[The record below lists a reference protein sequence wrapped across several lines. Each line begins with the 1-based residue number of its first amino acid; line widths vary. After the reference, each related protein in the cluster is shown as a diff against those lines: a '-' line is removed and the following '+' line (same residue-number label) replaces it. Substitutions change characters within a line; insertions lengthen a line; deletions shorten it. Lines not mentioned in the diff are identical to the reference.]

1 MVVVMMVEVVRVG
14 LMMMTVV
21 LIMVVMV
28 RVVVQGSNPPAG
40 TSLDLAATSGGAL
53 RQVKLFSTHAWL
65 YLSLNLSFLMQ
76 RC

>member
-40 TSLDLAATSGGAL
+40 TSLDLAATSGAT
-53 RQVKLFSTHAWL
+53 VVVP
-65 YLSLNLSFLMQ
+65 
-76 RC
+76 